1 MTKFEDTVKEM
12 ESQVEE
18 LENDLADKADQLD
31 DAGKE
36 KAKALVEKT
45 EEAIKSSI
53 EKVRSIIND
62 VQEDDKLDEFLDKVK
77 AKSMEAV
84 DFTKGKVNE
93 LTQKAN
99 KDNRLDKLGEDI
111 MAEFDKLKESDAYK
125 KTADFL
131 SDISAKV
138 NDYFNKPEVK
148 EAADKLYDALQQA
161 GIEVIYDDRNVRPGV
176 MFSDGDLLGIPV
188 RAVVSPRNMKE
199 NMVEISTRD
208 KSVQKK
214 VSTELAA
221 DEIQA
226 LVNELLSKC
235 GN

>member
-18 LENDLADKADQLD
+18 LENDLAEKVEKLD
-31 DAGKE
+31 EAGKE

-62 VQEDDKLDEFLDKVK
+62 VQEDEKLDEFLDKVK

-84 DFTKGKVNE
+84 DFTKEKVSE
-93 LTQKAN
+93 LTKKADKEN
-99 KDNRLDKLGEDI
+99 KLDKLGEDI
-111 MAEFDKLKESDAYK
+111 LAEFDKLKESDAFK

-131 SDISAKV
+131 NDISAKV

-148 EAADKLYDALQQA
+148 D
-161 GIEVIYDDRNVRPGV
+161 VINKARTTTINIAEKGV
-176 MFSDGDLLGIPV
+176 EGL
-188 RAVVSPRNMKE
+188 
-199 NMVEISTRD
+199 
-208 KSVQKK
+208 KK
-214 VSTELAA
+214 VLEPKEEVPAA
-221 DEIQA
+221 PEA
-226 LVNELLSKC
+226 PVEEPVEVPVEEEPKE
-235 GN
+235 